1 VTHGRPATPDEEIL
15 ITPAAATPA
24 QLTDAQRLERID
36 SELQRGFDALN
47 DLGCAVSFF
56 GSARTSPDAPEY
68 ALARET
74 ARRLGEAGF
83 AIITGGGG
91 GIMEAANRGARDAG
105 VTSVGLNI
113 ELPHEQDANGFQDIS
128 LEFHHFFT
136 RKLMFVRYANAFV
149 VLPGGFGTLDEL
161 FEALVLIQT
170 DKIAH
175 FPVLLVDPAF
185 WGGLVD
191 WVVARLASEGMI
203 SPGDTGLVYVTD
215 DPDEVVARVRHF
227 ALRQGMPVP
236 HRS

>member
-1 VTHGRPATPDEEIL
+1 VTDGRPATTPDQEIL
-15 ITPAAATPA
+15 VTPAAATSPTE
-24 QLTDAQRLERID
+24 LTDAQRLARID
-36 SELQRGFDALN
+36 AELQRGFDALGE
-47 DLGCAVSFF
+47 LGCAVSVF
-56 GSARTSPDAPEY
+56 GSARTPPDAPEY
-68 ALARET
+68 ALAREV

-113 ELPHEQDANGFQDIS
+113 ELPHEQDANAFQDIS
-128 LEFHHFFT
+128 LTFHHFFT

-149 VLPGGFGTLDEL
+149 VMPGGFGTLDEL

-170 DKIAH
+170 NKIAH
-175 FPVLLVDPAF
+175 FPVLLVDTAF

-191 WVVARLASEGMI
+191 WVIARLASEGMI

-215 DPDEVVARVRHF
+215 DPDEVVRRVRHF

-236 HRS
+236 